1 MGAVVEVIGGTGLI
15 GKIMGD
21 SADVPAYHHQAV
33 GRLGRGL
40 AAVAWAEDQ
49 VVEALELQGHRFGLA
64 VQWHPEDSAATYP
77 VQAAVFRHFVAA
89 AEARARHAA
98 PEHVH

>member
-1 MGAVVEVIGGTGLI
+1 
-15 GKIMGD
+15 
-21 SADVPAYHHQAV
+21 
-33 GRLGRGL
+33 
-40 AAVAWAEDQ
+40 
-49 VVEALELQGHRFGLA
+49 
-64 VQWHPEDSAATYP
+64 